1 MAHIKAM
8 RTENK
13 RLLRL
18 VGIGTGI
25 VTLAIISYFG
35 IQNLIHKIDR
45 QANPTQPNNPL
56 FTPGNDV
63 LNTPTT
69 PTSAVEAQKVDCI
82 SVYAQELLQNHN
94 RITVTI
100 NGRTMVI
107 EGNTLIELC
116 GIPVTPP
123 TP

>member
-63 LNTPTT
+63 FKYTYHSNFSSRSTK
-69 PTSAVEAQKVDCI
+69 S
-82 SVYAQELLQNHN
+82 
-94 RITVTI
+94 
-100 NGRTMVI
+100 
-107 EGNTLIELC
+107 
-116 GIPVTPP
+116 
-123 TP
+123 